1 MCSRS
6 HLPTTWGGRRDSA
19 GAPAPKAREAPRVGR
34 IAFSMPLL
42 EDLRRRRR
50 RAGRA
55 GAATAA
61 TPPQPPTDHHPPIAA
76 RPAAATRVEPLGD
89 AAHRCAPGDVLVKAL
104 LGFLGDP
111 DPLSASLLPE
121 AGDAPR
127 RGAFLLFGRG
137 AEINLGQRAQ
147 DHDLVVLDRDLRSLE
162 PAVREP
168 SGKPTFDR
176 IELFRIHDYNITQ

>member
-6 HLPTTWGGRRDSA
+6 HLPTTWGGRRGPSW
-19 GAPAPKAREAPRVGR
+19 APRRPRRVGR
-34 IAFSMPLL
+34 IALCMPLA

-61 TPPQPPTDHHPPIAA
+61 TPPQPPTDHHPAIAA

-111 DPLSASLLPE
+111 DPLSAGLLAE

-137 AEINLGQRAQ
+137 AEINLGQR
-147 DHDLVVLDRDLRSLE
+147 
-162 PAVREP
+162 
-168 SGKPTFDR
+168 
-176 IELFRIHDYNITQ
+176 